1 VGLPFEHAVSVWLH
15 NAYTSADQVLAA
27 AERITT
33 DPLNVQGDVVSVA
46 QLVSGTYGVAWD
58 LTTPGFL
65 YTLWHVL
72 HSGDTAGFASSYPG
86 ANGDLVIGGYSMAT
100 ILVIPNVYRCSI
112 NMLSGTRQVVNV
124 IGLHGSG
131 AGLQNTAAAALQT
144 AWEIT
149 GGPLKLLSQLVTMN
163 DYQVMDLSSAT
174 GGIAVR
180 TSAATGGVSTSN
192 SLATRAAS
200 ALVKFN
206 GSSRSLSTRG
216 RMYFGPIMETDVN
229 TDGATLNPATQVAL
243 QNAMVAFRNSLNG
256 AGFPLTVISRK
267 LAIATDVTG
276 STVEAVIATQRRRIR
291 S

>member
-1 VGLPFEHAVSVWLH
+1 MGLPFEHAVSVWLH